1 MVAHG
6 GREKGE
12 EKWKEEEEEE
22 EEKGE
27 EGEEESPR
35 LSAWQMAARP
45 RSWQN
50 SEFEFCGR
58 FRPAFPQLCR
68 VLSDS

>member
-12 EKWKEEEEEE
+12 EKWKEEEEE

-45 RSWQN
+45 RSWQLRN
-50 SEFEFCGR
+50 
-58 FRPAFPQLCR
+58 
-68 VLSDS
+68 